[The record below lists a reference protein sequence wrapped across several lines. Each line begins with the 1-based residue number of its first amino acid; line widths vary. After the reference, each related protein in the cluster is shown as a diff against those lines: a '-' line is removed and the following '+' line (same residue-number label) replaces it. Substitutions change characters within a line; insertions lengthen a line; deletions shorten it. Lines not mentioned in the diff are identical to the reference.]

1 MSITT
6 YSELKAAVA
15 NFLNRD
21 DLTAVIPTFIAL
33 AEAQIQRDVRSNKMM
48 ARSQAQ
54 IETRYLDLP
63 ADWVETIRLHVA
75 DGTGHRLEL
84 TSLDDMLQERASHN
98 GAGAG
103 RPSLYAHIGTSIEVY
118 PEPATTYDLELMY
131 YQKIAALSD
140 SNTSNWLLADA
151 PDVYLYGALM
161 QSAPYLV
168 DDARIQ
174 VWAQLYGNATASINT
189 RAEEARFSGTG
200 LRMRIRSF

>member
-6 YSELKAAVA
+6 YSELKTAIAE
-15 NFLNRD
+15 FLNRS
-21 DLTAVIPTFIAL
+21 DLTAVIPTFISL

-48 ARSQAQ
+48 ARTTLSLS
-54 IETRYLDLP
+54 TRYIDLP
-63 ADWVETIRLHVA
+63 DDWVDTIRLHVA

-84 TSLDDMLQERASHN
+84 TSLDDMLQERASYN
-98 GAGAG
+98 GGGSG
-103 RPSLYAHIGTSIEVY
+103 RPSLYANVGTSIEVY
-118 PEPATTYDLELMY
+118 PEPSETYDLELLY

-140 SNTSNWLLADA
+140 GNASNWLLTDA